1 MKTIKDFNKY
11 IVDLNA
17 INHGMGVIF
26 RFDNEYGIS
35 LVCHSFSYGN
45 KNDEFEIAVIKF
57 NSEDNED
64 WDIVYNTEITN
75 DVLGYV
81 TKEDVIEI
89 IQKVINLK

>member
-17 INHGMGVIF
+17 INHGMGVVF

-57 NSEDNED
+57 NSKDDED
-64 WDIVYNTEITN
+64 WGIVYNTEITN

-81 TKEDVIEI
+81 AKGDVIEI
-89 IQKVINLK
+89 LQKVINLK